1 MAPASGIASAAAR
14 IDAATADP
22 RLFVALDLPTR
33 AEAEAM
39 VERLGDSVS
48 SYKIGLELLATEG
61 MALARDLRRRGRFVF
76 ADWKLHDIGMTVQR
90 AVAAIAASE
99 ACDIVNVHAEPQV
112 LAAAV
117 KGRGSSSLRIL
128 GVTVL
133 TSLNGQDL
141 GEIGYAFSPAQ
152 LVERRIRQVI
162 DAGADG
168 VVASPLEAAVA
179 RRIGGPEFLVVTP
192 GVRPTWASLDDQ
204 QRAETPAFALAEG
217 ASHIVVGRPITAA
230 TDPRAAALAVVEEM
244 AGA

>member
-117 KGRGSSSLRIL
+117 KGRGSSSLKIL